1 MQNKPKVIGETLK
14 SLLQH
19 MGIEQKINRYQV
31 LDLWPELVGEQI
43 ADIANAERVR
53 DKILYVKVKSMTWRT
68 ELLFQKPHI
77 LKKIENKFGKNIITD
92 IRFY

>member
-1 MQNKPKVIGETLK
+1 MTNKPKMIGETLQ

-19 MGIEQKINRYQV
+19 MGIEQKINRYKV
-31 LDLWPELVGEQI
+31 LDLWPELVGEKI
-43 ADIANAERVR
+43 ADISNAETVR

-77 LKKIENKFGKNIITD
+77 LKKIESKFGKNIITD

>member
-1 MQNKPKVIGETLK
+1 MNNKPIVIGDTLK

-19 MGIEQKINRYQV
+19 IGIEQKINQCKV
-31 LDLWPELVGEQI
+31 LDLWPEFVGEKI
-43 ADIANAERVR
+43 ADITHAERIK

-68 ELLFQKPHI
+68 EMLFQKPHI